1 MHARC
6 SFPGL
11 GALQEGATRRGGCV
25 VGCNAHF
32 VCVGGLKASVRPGLA
47 LSSVGNEQLA
57 IMPAAGDPRRD
68 LRGPDPVLHSALTAM
83 TGKSS
88 DGTSPEASAGWCEPR
103 RDADAKVARE
113 P

>member
-1 MHARC
+1 MHAGC

-11 GALQEGATRRGGCV
+11 RALQEGATCGGGCV

-32 VCVGGLKASVRPGLA
+32 VCVGGLKVGVRPGLA
-47 LSSVGNEQLA
+47 LSSVGNEHLA
-57 IMPAAGDPRRD
+57 IMPADGDPRRD
-68 LRGPDPVLHSALTAM
+68 LRGPDPVLHSPLTAM

-88 DGTSPEASAGWCEPR
+88 DGTAPEASAGWCEPR
-103 RDADAKVARE
+103 GDADAKVARK